1 MTEAVIFDLDG
12 TLVNLPI
19 DYDALFQEFTEI
31 MKTSRVRPLTATIAK
46 LDEKTKKQV
55 FLAWEKSELE
65 AFEEATP
72 NEEGMSVYREF
83 TQKPKALVTM
93 QGRNLV
99 KNVIQKLSLRFDFVV
114 TREDSLNRRQQLE
127 IAAKKLRA
135 PLQKVLFV
143 GNTLEDRRAALEVGC
158 KFMRVGE

>member
-19 DYDALFQEFTEI
+19 DYDALFQEFKEI
-31 MKTSRVRPLTATIAK
+31 MKTSRVRPLTETIAK

-72 NEEGMSVYREF
+72 NEEGMSLYREF

-99 KNVIQKLSLRFDFVV
+99 KNVIQKLSLRFDFMV
-114 TREDSLNRRQQLE
+114 TREDSLNRREQFE
-127 IAAKKLRA
+127 IAAKKLRV
-135 PLQKVLFV
+135 PFQKVLFV
-143 GNTLEDRRAALEVGC
+143 GNTLEDRKAAKEVGC
-158 KFMRVGE
+158 KFVRVGE